1 MYGLLSVLE
10 SVMLVAALSVDAF
23 VASFGYGTNKIKIPF
38 RSSAIIDG
46 TCTAFLAVSLL
57 LGSLLRA
64 LIPPGVTET
73 VCFIILFLLGLVKLC
88 DSLMKDYIRKRKN
101 IDKEITFSALNLKFF
116 LRVYAD
122 PETADRDLSRVLS
135 PAEAL
140 PLAIALSLDSIAV
153 GFGAALTDTD
163 LVRTLFLALLFN
175 ALAVRLGCILG
186 NKIAEKVSFNLS
198 WLSGLLLIILAV
210 MKLF

>member
-57 LGSLLRA
+57 LGSLLRS

-101 IDKEITFSALNLKFF
+101 IDKEITFSALNLKFI
-116 LRVYAD
+116 LRVCGSGDCGQRPVAG
-122 PETADRDLSRVLS
+122 TVSCRSAAFSHR
-135 PAEAL
+135 
-140 PLAIALSLDSIAV
+140 AV
-153 GFGAALTDTD
+153 F
-163 LVRTLFLALLFN
+163 R
-175 ALAVRLGCILG
+175 
-186 NKIAEKVSFNLS
+186 
-198 WLSGLLLIILAV
+198 
-210 MKLF
+210 

>member
-1 MYGLLSVLE
+1 MKKWKATILSLG
-10 SVMLVAALSVDAF
+10 AKADRLSL
-23 VASFGYGTNKIKIPF
+23 KIAKC
-38 RSSAIIDG
+38 SAKV
-46 TCTAFLAVSLL
+46 VS
-57 LGSLLRA
+57 
-64 LIPPGVTET
+64 I
-73 VCFIILFLLGLVKLC
+73 
-88 DSLMKDYIRKRKN
+88 RKN
-101 IDKEITFSALNLKFF
+101 IDKEITFSALNLKFI